1 MMEGKAG
8 LNKKTFI
15 FALLLA
21 LSSLFVAGIFACSG
35 SYIGFDLLFMCFPLI
50 LAAVSLVSSYTSK
63 QTIKGFAINLIVTIA
78 IYCIVLFAVGLFT
91 INNTYECGADL
102 GTSCIGQPG
111 FSCSSPAIN
120 QTGILSFTLGQ
131 GTEQTIYDLKLACVS
146 SANSVAVQNLAYQA
160 FNQSSVAYG
169 ETVDVKGLQCYPY
182 GGSTKGMLSPIG
194 TAFTGVIWS
203 TYATSP
209 GGTAQYIKIATVA
222 VKSSS

>member
-1 MMEGKAG
+1 MIEGKAG
-8 LNKKTFI
+8 LNKKTFV

-21 LSSLFVAGIFACSG
+21 LSSLFVAGICAYSG
-35 SYIGFDLLFMCFPLI
+35 IGFDLLFICFPLI

-63 QTIKGFAINLIVTIA
+63 QTVKGFVINLIVTIA
-78 IYCIVLFAVGLFT
+78 LYCIVLFAVGLLT
-91 INNTYECGADL
+91 INNSCESGAVL

-111 FSCSSPAIN
+111 FSCSSPVIN

-146 SANSVAVQNLAYQA
+146 SSNSVAVQNLAYQT
-160 FNQSSVAYG
+160 FNQSSVTSG

-203 TYATSP
+203 TYTTSP
-209 GGTAQYIKIATVA
+209 GGTIQYVKIATVS